1 MSGRAGPVGQ
11 TGGAGQ
17 AGGAGQ
23 TGRVGQAGGA
33 GQPGSVE
40 QADRI
45 RRAGGAPG
53 QAAPAGSSAQVT
65 LRLLGDFEL
74 RCGDT
79 AVPVAAGSRRL
90 MAFVALHHHPVSRCR
105 TGAALWPDAAAERA
119 AASLRTALW
128 RLPEPAGRPLVAA
141 AGTQL
146 SLDGAILVD
155 LHQGSARAGE
165 LLEPDGAAAAG
176 PPGTPAVPAVLRGD
190 LLPGWDEEW
199 LLPERERFRQ
209 LRLHALERLCEQLTA
224 EGRYGHA
231 LEAGLAAV
239 DIEPLRESAHR
250 AVLRVHLR
258 EGNAVEA
265 LRTYRAYGRL
275 LAAELDLRPS
285 VAIRRLIEPVLAARA
300 GSPEPPQAPPA
311 AAHVP
316 AQAAGPPGSLGG
328 VRPLDVPGGGLPDRR
343 LQDAWAQFVEG
354 H

>member
-1 MSGRAGPVGQ
+1 VSGRAG
-11 TGGAGQ
+11 Q
-17 AGGAGQ
+17 AG
-23 TGRVGQAGGA
+23 
-33 GQPGSVE
+33 
-40 QADRI
+40 
-45 RRAGGAPG
+45 RAGGG
-53 QAAPAGSSAQVT
+53 AQVT

-74 RCGDT
+74 RCGESV
-79 AVPVAAGSRRL
+79 VPVAASGQRL
-90 MAFVALHHHPVSRCR
+90 MAFVALHGHPVSRCR
-105 TGAALWPDAAAERA
+105 ASAALWPDAPVERGN
-119 AASLRTALW
+119 ASLRTALW
-128 RLPEPAGRPLVAA
+128 RLPEPAGRPLVSA
-141 AGTQL
+141 AGVHL
-146 SLDGAILVD
+146 SLDGTILVD
-155 LHQGSARAGE
+155 LHRGSVWASD
-165 LLEPDGAAAAG
+165 LLEPDGAARAELS
-176 PPGTPAVPAVLRGD
+176 TPEVRAVLRGD

-300 GSPEPPQAPPA
+300 GSPDPPQAPPA

>member
-11 TGGAGQ
+11 TGRAGKADRTGQ

-23 TGRVGQAGGA
+23 
-33 GQPGSVE
+33 
-40 QADRI
+40 
-45 RRAGGAPG
+45 
-53 QAAPAGSSAQVT
+53 AAQAGSSAQVT

-90 MAFVALHHHPVSRCR
+90 MAFVALHHHPVSRCM

-128 RLPEPAGRPLVAA
+128 RLPEPAGRPLVSA

-146 SLDGAILVD
+146 SLDAAILVD

-165 LLEPDGAAAAG
+165 LLEPDGAAATG
-176 PPGTPAVPAVLRGD
+176 PPTVPAVLRGD

-209 LRLHALERLCEQLTA
+209 LRLHALERLCERLTA

-300 GSPEPPQAPPA
+300 DSHVPPQVPPA

-316 AQAAGPPGSLGG
+316 AQAAGPPGSLAGL
-328 VRPLDVPGGGLPDRR
+328 RPLDVPGGRLPDRR